1 MRISNRQIIA
11 LMAVLKDSLCIVN
24 GMGGYNQEQ
33 LVSLY
38 NELINQ
44 QDGTVREL
52 GE

>member
-33 LVSLY
+33 LVALY

-44 QDGTVREL
+44 QDGTVKEL

>member
-24 GMGGYNQEQ
+24 GMVGYNQEQ